1 MIIVGSHAIIKPVMK
16 IISWNINALRAHEMV
31 FRNVIQQEKPDIFCL
46 QEIRARED
54 QLDFRV
60 EGYKSYLNPAT
71 LSQYYGTGGLVHQ
84 PDILADCLL
93 VHTRLMADLAV

>member
-1 MIIVGSHAIIKPVMK
+1 MK

-71 LSQYYGTGGLVHQ
+71 LSQYYGTGGLSPPARHSCRLPSCPYQ
-84 PDILADCLL
+84 AYGRSCGLTLAP
-93 VHTRLMADLAV
+93 